1 MRFDWASVV
10 FLLMA
15 LLLPVSALAR
25 RKLDWRKGAVM
36 ALAWIGIFAW
46 WRCSSRP
53 CGVSAAERPPYH
65 LT

>member
-36 ALAWIGIFAW
+36 ALAWIGIFGLVALFITAV
-46 WRCSSRP
+46 R
-53 CGVSAAERPPYH
+53 G
-65 LT
+65 

>member
-36 ALAWIGIFAW
+36 ALAWIGIFSLVALFITAV
-46 WRCSSRP
+46 R
-53 CGVSAAERPPYH
+53 G
-65 LT
+65 